1 MHEHPDSRDDA
12 PEPDDKRK
20 PSSPTDL
27 RPRTATYVAKRAG
40 REFIAHQSFDIA
52 ASLTFF
58 SVLALFP
65 ALIAVFSI
73 LGLVGQGTRSADAV
87 LDIAGAVAPEQIIE
101 VLRGPIEQ
109 FATSP
114 GAGLALAVGLVLAVW
129 TASGYVSAFSRA
141 MNRIYGIEEG
151 RPIWKLKPLQLL
163 ITLLGLVILVV
174 MVVGLLV
181 SGPLAQAI
189 GDALG
194 IGATAQ
200 TAWSIARWPVLAVL
214 LVLMV
219 AVLYY
224 ATPNARQPKFR
235 WLSPGAAIAIVAL
248 VIVSLGFGFYVSNF
262 ANYAATYGALGG
274 VVVFLLWLWLANM
287 ALLFGA
293 EVDAELER
301 ARELQAGLPAEEVI
315 QLPPRDDTMIEKRA
329 DAEREAIEEGRRIRQ
344 RAEHETHD

>member
-12 PEPDDKRK
+12 PEPGDERK
-20 PSSPTDL
+20 PSSPTDI
-27 RPRTATYVAKRAG
+27 RPRVALHALRRAG

-52 ASLTFF
+52 AALTFF
-58 SVLALFP
+58 SVLAVFP

-73 LGLVGQGTRSADAV
+73 LGFVGQGTQSADAV
-87 LDIAGAVAPEQIIE
+87 LRILERVSPQPVVET
-101 VLRGPIEQ
+101 LRGPIEQ
-109 FATSP
+109 LATSP
-114 GAGLALAVGLVLAVW
+114 GAGLALVVGLVLAVW

-141 MNRIYGIEEG
+141 MNRIYAIEEG
-151 RPIWKLKPLQLL
+151 RPFWKLKPLQVL
-163 ITLLGLVILVV
+163 ITLVGLVVVVV
-174 MVVGLLV
+174 MVVGLVV
-181 SGPLAQAI
+181 SGPLADAI

-194 IGATAQ
+194 VEQAAR

-214 LVLMV
+214 LVIVIAL
-219 AVLYY
+219 LYY
-224 ATPNARQPKFR
+224 ATPNARQPRFR

-248 VIVSLGFGFYVSNF
+248 VIVSLGFGFYVSTV
-262 ANYAATYGALGG
+262 ANYSATYGALGG

-301 ARELQAGLPAEEVI
+301 ARELQAGLPAEKVI

-329 DAEREAIEEGRRIRQ
+329 QAARQQVDEARRLRSEATPFDER
-344 RAEHETHD
+344 